1 MNMRAITIGW
11 LFLTI
16 GVIVGGVWALQAQAE
31 FDDPRVQAMS
41 VLDPKIFIALLCWV
55 VYSFELYAR
64 RSVGWTGW
72 RTAKFSI
79 IGFAIV
85 LVNFLPVGYFL
96 TRTHNF

>member
-1 MNMRAITIGW
+1 M
-11 LFLTI
+11 
-16 GVIVGGVWALQAQAE
+16 
-31 FDDPRVQAMS
+31 
-41 VLDPKIFIALLCWV
+41 LDPKIFIALLCWV

-85 LVNFLPVGYFL
+85 LLNFLPVGYFL